1 MNSRKVNKTKV
12 AAPVKKTLDTQHMH
26 FMACLQENKEAIDK
40 KTKELDKVN
49 REIDQFVKIK
59 RDRPLTDDEVD
70 RHIKKIDQR
79 IDIEMSLRTLKS
91 KYDENTYLTNN
102 SSILFKYY
110 DLVENGSIT
119 NENVVE
125 PINANSILNFF
136 NRSKTT
142 CKTDDSHD
150 DPVSDFVVLNSKP
163 KSDDSPLETNEK
175 AKNTKSA
182 LLDAYL
188 FNNDEDYRRKLP
200 IEEDVQ
206 CCNCCSKNVSLM
218 TNEGYIICLDCDSI
232 EYVIID
238 HEKPSYKDPP
248 KEISYFCYKRG
259 NHLNEWISQIQ
270 GKETTE
276 IPDEVYD
283 NILLEFKKQRIT
295 NMASLTSSKLRQ
307 VLKKLEL
314 NKYYEHIPHI
324 IFRLNGLSNP
334 NLEPEFEEKLRNMF
348 KQIQGPFLKFSPE
361 GRKNFLSYS
370 YVLHKFFQLLEKDDY
385 LPSVNLLKSRDK
397 LMAQDFVWKK
407 ICKALNWHFIPSL

>member
-12 AAPVKKTLDTQHMH
+12 ALPVKKTLDTQHMH
-26 FMACLQENKEAIDK
+26 FMSCLQETKDLIQK
-40 KTKELDKVN
+40 KTKELEVVEK
-49 REIDQFVKIK
+49 EIEDIARLKK
-59 RDRPLTDDEVD
+59 ERPLSEEEINDN
-70 RHIKKIDQR
+70 IKKIDKR
-79 IDIEMSLRTLKS
+79 IDIQICLRKLNS
-91 KYDENTYLTNN
+91 KFDENSYLTDN

-110 DLVENGSIT
+110 DLIENGSIA

-136 NRSKTT
+136 NKTRKPQDEPSQAST
-142 CKTDDSHD
+142 NPDN
-150 DPVSDFVVLNSKP
+150 DFV
-163 KSDDSPLETNEK
+163 EK

-200 IEEDVQ
+200 TEVDVQ
-206 CCNCCSKNVSLM
+206 CCTCSSKNVSLM
-218 TNEGYIICLDCDSI
+218 YNEGYIICLDCDSI

-295 NMASLTSSKLRQ
+295 NMVSLTATKLRQ

>member
-26 FMACLQENKEAIDK
+26 FMACLQENKENIER
-40 KTKELDKVN
+40 KTKELEKVN
-49 REIDQFVKIK
+49 DEIDHFVKIK
-59 RDRPLTDDEVD
+59 QERPLSEEEVD
-70 RHIKKIDQR
+70 MHIKKIDQR
-79 IDIEMSLRTLKS
+79 IDIEMSLRALNS
-91 KYDENTYLTNN
+91 KFDENSYLTNN

-136 NRSKTT
+136 NRSKN
-142 CKTDDSHD
+142 KSLSEH
-150 DPVSDFVVLNSKP
+150 
-163 KSDDSPLETNEK
+163 KSDKLAPSDIDYNENSLSSDPNLAEK

-188 FNNDEDYRRKLP
+188 FNNDEDYRRKVP
-200 IEEDVQ
+200 IEEDVR
-206 CCNCCSKNVSLM
+206 CCSCSSKNVSLM
-218 TNEGYIICLDCDSI
+218 TNEGYIVCIDCDSI

-397 LMAQDFVWKK
+397 LMAQDVVWKK

>member
-12 AAPVKKTLDTQHMH
+12 AAPVKKTLDTQHMF
-26 FMACLQENKEAIDK
+26 FMTSLQENKDHIKKKNEELEKVTKQIDAYVNIK
-40 KTKELDKVN
+40 KE
-49 REIDQFVKIK
+49 
-59 RDRPLTDDEVD
+59 RPLTEKEIDA
-70 RHIKKIDQR
+70 HIKKIDER
-79 IDIEMSLRTLKS
+79 IDIEMHLHKLKA
-91 KYDENTYLTNN
+91 KFDENSYLTNN

-110 DLVENGSIT
+110 DLIENGSIS

-136 NRSKTT
+136 NK
-142 CKTDDSHD
+142 KKVNNNNKEKLLNDSEG
-150 DPVSDFVVLNSKP
+150 LT
-163 KSDDSPLETNEK
+163 SPEVEPSEK
-175 AKNTKSA
+175 AKMTKSA

-200 IEEDVQ
+200 VEEDIQ
-206 CCNCCSKNVSLM
+206 CCSCASKNVSLM
-218 TNEGYIICLDCDSI
+218 YNEGYIVCLECDVI

-238 HEKPSYKDPP
+238 HDKPSYKDPP

-295 NMASLTSSKLRQ
+295 NMASLTPSKLRQ